1 VKATVNGPEA
11 TALGASSAFKN
22 EAAAGLRRASV
33 SGRRWREAVAN
44 KRRQVQVRGQSRS
57 AGSSAGSSVAAQ
69 RQLSGQLWA
78 DDGTPRPNSARQQLG
93 CRRRAAGG
101 RRGPPHSTPT
111 KPSPLDPQ
119 PTQPQPAAASRR
131 SRTLHTAD
139 TRLPC
144 ITPSQ
149 RPSACMPI
157 SDSAHTLAYFHSTTW
172 PESHWLRPSAP
183 SPVTVPGGAALAH
196 HGTPGYCNPL

>member
-1 VKATVNGPEA
+1 VKAAVNGPEA

-33 SGRRWREAVAN
+33 SGRRWRGAVAN

-111 KPSPLDPQ
+111 KPSPLDPS
-119 PTQPQPAAASRR
+119 PLNPSLPQLLDVHAHCTLQIRASPASHHHNGPLPACPSV
-131 SRTLHTAD
+131 TLHT
-139 TRLPC
+139 RLLIP
-144 ITPSQ
+144 TQ
-149 RPSACMPI
+149 QYGR
-157 SDSAHTLAYFHSTTW
+157 
-172 PESHWLRPSAP
+172 
-183 SPVTVPGGAALAH
+183 
-196 HGTPGYCNPL
+196 